1 MRANFGLLSR
11 TVVVGALSLSGLA
24 LVSFVP
30 TSAVGAAGSN
40 ASQVSPSATPVRPLS
55 GVKVLGWGFNGP
67 IAVTSDGTHVWV
79 ANSSGNSVTELSAS
93 AGGLVRVIFGR
104 RYGFDHPDAIAPGG
118 THVWVANEGDQS
130 VTEFSAW

>member
-1 MRANFGLLSR
+1 L
-11 TVVVGALSLSGLA
+11 
-24 LVSFVP
+24 
-30 TSAVGAAGSN
+30 
-40 ASQVSPSATPVRPLS
+40 
-55 GVKVLGWGFNGP
+55 GFNGS